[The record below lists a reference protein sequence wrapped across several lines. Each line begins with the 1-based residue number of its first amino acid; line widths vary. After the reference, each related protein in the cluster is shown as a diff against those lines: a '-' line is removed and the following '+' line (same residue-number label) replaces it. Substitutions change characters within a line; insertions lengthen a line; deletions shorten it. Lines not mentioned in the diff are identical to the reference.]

1 MPDRPVHLYI
11 KELSLVLVDISD
23 KVVGNLFDALRAV
36 KYHDANGV
44 PTIKLAEKKID
55 SEEIDLE
62 ERCIAFLAMHHP
74 VAKDLRTIVTILMI
88 NDDLVR
94 IGELSLHIIDLM
106 LELAPE
112 LLEKLEFEKM
122 SMHAGDMVKKSI
134 DAFVLQD
141 RALAEEVCA
150 HDEKIDAMHRFV
162 FTKVTT
168 LMKSQDADV
177 EKLADALSISRYI
190 ERMADHASKIAQE
203 VIYMVTGEIAHHKD
217 DYEDLIT

>member
-1 MPDRPVHLYI
+1 MPDRPFHLYI

-23 KVVGNLFDALRAV
+23 KVVGNLFEALRAV

-44 PTIKLAEKKID
+44 PNIKLAEK
-55 SEEIDLE
+55 EIDGEELNLE

-74 VAKDLRTIVTILMI
+74 VARDLRTIVTILMI

-94 IGELSLHIIDLM
+94 IGELSMHIIDLM
-106 LELAPE
+106 LELDPD
-112 LLEKLEFEKM
+112 LLETLEFEKM
-122 SMHAGDMVKKSI
+122 SMRTGEMVKKSVN
-134 DAFVLQD
+134 AFILQD

-162 FTKVTT
+162 FKKVTT

-177 EKLADALSISRYI
+177 EQLADALSISRYI

-203 VIYMVTGEIAHHKD
+203 VIYLVTGEIAHHKD
-217 DYEDLIT
+217 DYEDLAK

>member
-1 MPDRPVHLYI
+1 
-11 KELSLVLVDISD
+11 
-23 KVVGNLFDALRAV
+23 
-36 KYHDANGV
+36 
-44 PTIKLAEKKID
+44 
-55 SEEIDLE
+55 
-62 ERCIAFLAMHHP
+62 
-74 VAKDLRTIVTILMI
+74 
-88 NDDLVR
+88 
-94 IGELSLHIIDLM
+94 
-106 LELAPE
+106 
-112 LLEKLEFEKM
+112 M